1 MKFLRKFELNNGLDF
16 CQTNRFIMIRCK
28 SSLSKVLKSHGWLE
42 TSIKMTTTPMAYDK
56 KAFKLLHSEQG
67 LGLIENQ
74 IQLAETMGFKYRTG
88 IGELLFVGIGQ
99 R

>member
-1 MKFLRKFELNNGLDF
+1 
-16 CQTNRFIMIRCK
+16 
-28 SSLSKVLKSHGWLE
+28 
-42 TSIKMTTTPMAYDK
+42 MAYDK